1 MAQRRPVSSGPIA
14 RRTAAPASR
23 RSGGAVRRTTS
34 RGTTSR
40 TSTRRTTSARRTSTR
55 ATARRGSQ
63 LRRPRLQRA
72 RGAKAARAGA
82 DRQLQRFRQATIL
95 AVAVTAMILL
105 LVPSAAQDTD
115 TLAADTLTAGDAV
128 EDVAADSVLV
138 PRDAG
143 EVATQ
148 AATEAQGVLRGMWTG
163 FVALLPKLA
172 VAVGILLLV
181 WGLTRL
187 IRPAIKTLAR
197 RFEKGAAVAALVNT
211 GLWILGVG
219 AAVSVVAGNLGA
231 LVGSLG
237 LVGLALSW
245 SLQGPI
251 ESFTGWLLNSF
262 KGYFHEGDRIAVG
275 DVVGDVYRIDVLNTL
290 VWEIGGPGSPSGIE
304 AEQPTG
310 RLITFP
316 NSEIVSGT
324 VVNYSRDFPFV
335 WDEVAVAV
343 AAESDLT
350 YAAEVVK
357 RVAVKHIGEAMQ
369 GPARTYA
376 ARLKDTPLDE
386 RVADTPEVFI
396 TLTDWGANL
405 VVRYLVEIR
414 SKRRVKTDLG
424 VALVRELN
432 ETEHAGKI
440 LAAYPRQ
447 QIQLVGPG
455 GEPEPWRMGPAPG

>member
-1 MAQRRPVSSGPIA
+1 MAPRLRRPEPGAVARLNRSRLRRPV
-14 RRTAAPASR
+14 
-23 RSGGAVRRTTS
+23 
-34 RGTTSR
+34 
-40 TSTRRTTSARRTSTR
+40 
-55 ATARRGSQ
+55 TARDAHSSAGRQ
-63 LRRPRLQRA
+63 LRA
-72 RGAKAARAGA
+72 
-82 DRQLQRFRQATIL
+82 FRQATML
-95 AVAVTAMILL
+95 AVSLTALLLL
-105 LVPSAAQDTD
+105 LVPTAAQDTD
-115 TLAADTLTAGDAV
+115 ALVGAGPADTLASGDPVAPEGEPLAEPETAEPETTDALAV
-128 EDVAADSVLV
+128 DTQG
-138 PRDAG
+138 AG
-143 EVATQ
+143 ALAGQ
-148 AATEAQGVLRGMWTG
+148 AASEATGVLRGMWTG
-163 FVALLPKLA
+163 FVGLLPKLA
-172 VAVGILLLV
+172 VGVGILLLV
-181 WGLTRL
+181 WALTRL
-187 IRPAIKTLAR
+187 IRPAVKGLS
-197 RFEKGAAVAALVNT
+197 RFQRGPAVAALVNT
-211 GLWILGVG
+211 ALWILGIG

-262 KGYFHEGDRIAVG
+262 KGYYHEGDRIAVG

-316 NSEIVSGT
+316 NSEVVSGT

-343 AAESDLT
+343 AAESDLA
-350 YAAEVVK
+350 YAAGVVEA
-357 RVAVKHIGEAMQ
+357 VAVREIGETMR
-369 GPARTYA
+369 GPALQYA
-376 ARLKDTPLDE
+376 ERLRGTPLDE
-386 RVADTPEVFI
+386 QIADTPEVYVA
-396 TLTDWGANL
+396 LTDWGANL

-414 SKRRVKTDLG
+414 SKRGTKTRMG
-424 VALVRELN
+424 TALVRELN
-432 ETEHAGKI
+432 DPTHAGKI